1 MMRDNGDLF
10 CKSCRRAP
18 LTHALMQKFAWIVA
32 NNKQTDRPKSAA
44 VQTHQG
50 LGTYQR
56 TACRDLVAEAVNQ
69 ISNDRNKNGKLPDS
83 MADATYVTAC
93 LSTTFSAVSFQT
105 FCAITL
111 KQKLVHFAGYSWDC
125 QWCILY

>member
-1 MMRDNGDLF
+1 MRDNGDLF
-10 CKSCRRAP
+10 CKSCRRAA

-44 VQTHQG
+44 VQTHQD

-69 ISNDRNKNGKLPDS
+69 ISDDRNKNGKLPDS
-83 MADATYVTAC
+83 MADATYVTAYNI
-93 LSTTFSAVSFQT
+93 FSVQHFQ
-105 FCAITL
+105 
-111 KQKLVHFAGYSWDC
+111 
-125 QWCILY
+125 